1 MEPWEREVLEIRQ
14 IPPLSEEHR
23 RQFHAAE
30 DAVNARL
37 AKPLE
42 AAHLHHDR
50 EIAKTAT
57 STRNGISNAYDGRPT
72 QPNLN

>member
-14 IPPLSEEHR
+14 IPPLSDEHR
-23 RQFHAAE
+23 REFHAAE

-37 AKPLE
+37 AKPPE
-42 AAHLHHDR
+42 AAHIHHDHD
-50 EIAKTAT
+50 IAKTAA
-57 STRNGISNAYDGRPT
+57 STRNRVSKTYDGHPT